1 MALSHTFSS
10 LFTATH
16 TVNVYEEVMIRMIQS
31 LEESLYLSQCP
42 PVDREEVHYTR
53 QGTNPILVRDVLERP
68 SWVPTNR
75 ARVLDLRVVE
85 FPGLRQT
92 SDVPDEIATGFS
104 LGPIDSGDGV
114 L

>member
-1 MALSHTFSS
+1 
-10 LFTATH
+10 
-16 TVNVYEEVMIRMIQS
+16 MIRMIQS